1 MPLAYNPLIADA
13 MATLASATASVPAP
27 PVGDWK
33 ARREGMDAMFTQIA
47 TLVPIA
53 EGVDITDHEVPGPG
67 GPVPVRL
74 YRPVNALPAVALYVH
89 GGGMIGG
96 TLGGYDPIVA
106 GYAASSRVTLLSV
119 DYRLAPEHPFPAGVD
134 DAFAALTWL
143 AEHSADWGA
152 DRSHVGIIGDS
163 AGGGIAAGVA
173 LMARDRGGPALAGQV
188 LISPMLDD
196 RTVTPDPALDDL
208 TTWSYD
214 DNITGWRA
222 LLGDQARGVDV
233 SPYAAPARAAD
244 LSGLPPTYI
253 DVGGLDIFR
262 DEDIAYAARL
272 SAAGVPTE
280 LHVIPGAPHGY
291 ALLGGVSDLTTRAM
305 ADRSRALADL
315 AR

>member
-1 MPLAYNPLIADA
+1 MSLAYNPLIADA
-13 MATLASATASVPAP
+13 MAAMAEATASHPTPA
-27 PVGDWK
+27 VGDWK
-33 ARREGMDAMFTQIA
+33 TRRDGMDVMFAQIGA
-47 TLVPIA
+47 GMPMP
-53 EGVDITDHEVPGPG
+53 EGVEITDHEVSGPD

-74 YRPVNALPAVALYVH
+74 YRPAGALPAVALYVH

-96 TLGGYDPIVA
+96 TLAGYDPLVA
-106 GYAASSRVTLLSV
+106 GYAAASHVTLLSV

-143 AEHSADWGA
+143 AEHSTDWGA
-152 DRSHVGIIGDS
+152 DPGHVGIMGDS

-188 LISPMLDD
+188 LVYPMLDD
-196 RTVTPDPALDDL
+196 RTITPDPALEGL

-214 DNITGWRA
+214 DNVTGWRA
-222 LLGDQARGVDV
+222 LLGDDAQGVDV

-280 LHVIPGAPHGY
+280 LHVVPGAPHGY
-291 ALLGGVSDLTTRAM
+291 EILGGLCDLTTRAM
-305 ADRSRALADL
+305 TDRSRALADL

>member
-1 MPLAYNPLIADA
+1 MSLAYNPLIADA
-13 MATLASATASVPAP
+13 MATLAKATASLPAP
-27 PVGDWK
+27 AVGDWK
-33 ARREGMDAMFTQIA
+33 ARREGMDAMFAQIA
-47 TLVPIA
+47 AWVPIA
-53 EGVDITDHEVPGPG
+53 EGVEITDHEVPGPD
-67 GPVPVRL
+67 GPVPARL
-74 YRPVNALPAVALYVH
+74 YRPADALPAVALYVH

-96 TLGGYDPIVA
+96 TLTGYDPIVA
-106 GYAASSRVTLLSV
+106 GYAATSHVTLLSV

-134 DAFAALTWL
+134 DAFAALVWL
-143 AEHSADWGA
+143 AAHSTDFGA
-152 DRSHVGIIGDS
+152 DPAHVGIMGDS

-188 LISPMLDD
+188 LIYPMLDD
-196 RTVTPDPALDDL
+196 RTTTSDPALDGL

-214 DNITGWRA
+214 DNVTGWSA
-222 LLGDQARGVDV
+222 LLGDDAQSPDV

-262 DEDIAYAARL
+262 NEDIAYAARL
-272 SAAGVPTE
+272 SAAGVATE
-280 LHVIPGAPHGY
+280 LHVVPGAPHGY
-291 ALLGGVSDLTTRAM
+291 ELMGGPSELTTRAM